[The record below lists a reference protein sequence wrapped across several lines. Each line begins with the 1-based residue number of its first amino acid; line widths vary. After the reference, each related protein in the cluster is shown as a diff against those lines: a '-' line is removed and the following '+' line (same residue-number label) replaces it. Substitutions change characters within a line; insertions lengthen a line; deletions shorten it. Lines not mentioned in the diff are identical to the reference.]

1 MFTWNGCVAQNKY
14 AHGAQEFQTSNNF
27 YHQLTDKSQNEIN
40 TNLGKV
46 NPVLEQLDPSAFEV
60 AAKKKS
66 QIWET
71 QQYRDADHREQLN
84 QTTNRGTQ
92 NNIDPEIMEKLR
104 TTKHNIKVTNIS
116 EYSNALNRGRVFIN
130 PKFSSC

>member
-1 MFTWNGCVAQNKY
+1 MTNHSQAKFTETQGQP
-14 AHGAQEFQTSNNF
+14 
-27 YHQLTDKSQNEIN
+27 
-40 TNLGKV
+40 
-46 NPVLEQLDPSAFEV
+46 NPVLEQLDPQTFEV

-66 QIWET
+66 DIWDS
-71 QQYRDADHREQLN
+71 QQYRDSSHRGALN
-84 QTTNRGTQ
+84 KTTNRVAQ
-92 NNIDPEIMEKLR
+92 DNIDTDIAEKLR